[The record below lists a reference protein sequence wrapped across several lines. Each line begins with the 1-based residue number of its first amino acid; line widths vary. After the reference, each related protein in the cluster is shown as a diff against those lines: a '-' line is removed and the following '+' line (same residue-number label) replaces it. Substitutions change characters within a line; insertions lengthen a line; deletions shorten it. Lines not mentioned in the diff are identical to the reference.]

1 MYRNGP
7 GVHEPRSENKDAQK
21 RSEGLSSNLSKL
33 MSDISSAFQL
43 SLNGKEAELAS
54 MLQSRMIDAAAC
66 QTTGF
71 FAGWS
76 LSLIHI
82 SEPTRPY

>member
-1 MYRNGP
+1 
-7 GVHEPRSENKDAQK
+7 
-21 RSEGLSSNLSKL
+21 

-66 QTTGF
+66 QTTGMYS
-71 FAGWS
+71 GWS
-76 LSLIHI
+76 LLHAAASKDHMRIVQM
-82 SEPTRPY
+82 